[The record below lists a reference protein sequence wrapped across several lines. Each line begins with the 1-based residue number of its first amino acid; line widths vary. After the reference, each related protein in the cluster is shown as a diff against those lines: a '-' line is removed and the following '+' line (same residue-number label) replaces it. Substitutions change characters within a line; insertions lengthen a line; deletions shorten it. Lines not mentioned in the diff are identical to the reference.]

1 MTENKEPTRLQAFI
15 DSSVSFQ
22 QPYLEASRKA
32 WQTLRSESTF
42 MTVLR
47 NMWFYAWRLFLAFF
61 LFMLIVGSL
70 TVFALM
76 FVGNMQGMAA
86 WGSSLVIFAMLANIS
101 WSALLGFFVGW
112 LVLVSNA
119 VSRDRRIYNEQIA
132 WPAQYVKSYGK
143 NFETVQFG
151 FDRNESVI
159 LHLNHQSM
167 IQVRPDKFYEL
178 FRDRA
183 TSTNL
188 ADYFD
193 IIDMIAP
200 SDQSRFEDILYAFG
214 VQPMKIR
221 RAPRFYRY

>member
-1 MTENKEPTRLQAFI
+1 MTEKQTPTRLQAFI

-22 QPYLEASRKA
+22 QPYLDASRKA

-61 LFMLIVGSL
+61 VFMLIIGSL
-70 TVFALM
+70 TVVALM
-76 FVGNMQGMAA
+76 FAGNMQGMAA

-151 FDRNESVI
+151 FDRNDSVI

-183 TSTNL
+183 NSTNL

-200 SDQSRFEDILYAFG
+200 SDQSRFKDILYAFG
-214 VQPMKIR
+214 VQPIKTR

>member
-1 MTENKEPTRLQAFI
+1 MTEKKTPTRLQAFI

-22 QPYLEASRKA
+22 QPYLEASQKA
-32 WQTLRSESTF
+32 WKTLRNESTASMIF
-42 MTVLR
+42 R
-47 NMWFYAWRLFLAFF
+47 NMWYYGWRLFVWYVVFMALVGTLAVIALTF
-61 LFMLIVGSL
+61 VGSL
-70 TVFALM
+70 H
-76 FVGNMQGMAA
+76 GMAA

-151 FDRNESVI
+151 FDRNDSVI

-178 FRDRA
+178 FRERA

-200 SDQSRFEDILYAFG
+200 ADQSRFEDILYAFG
-214 VQPMKIR
+214 VQPIKTR

>member
-1 MTENKEPTRLQAFI
+1 MAENKAPTRLQAFI

-22 QPYLEASRKA
+22 QPYLDASRKA
-32 WQTLRSESTF
+32 WQTLRSESTIA
-42 MTVLR
+42 MVLR
-47 NMWFYAWRLFLAFF
+47 NMWFYAWRLLVAFF
-61 LFMLIVGSL
+61 LFMFIIASL
-70 TVFALM
+70 TVAALM
-76 FVGNMQGMAA
+76 FVGSLHGMAA

-112 LVLVSNA
+112 LVLVANA

-143 NFETVQFG
+143 NFETVQLG
-151 FDRNESVI
+151 FDRNDAVI
-159 LHLNHQSM
+159 FHLNHSSK

-200 SDQSRFEDILYAFG
+200 ADQSRFEDILYAFG
-214 VQPMKIR
+214 VQPMNTR